1 MPQWFLLFFLPLSY
15 HSKGDFV
22 FFLYVNVARMNY
34 VRFLIVFFSLL
45 MTATTFWSCRD
56 DGFDSDPSIKLT
68 FSQDSLLFDTV
79 FTTLGSATRSF
90 KVYNTHHRRVRLS
103 SVSLAGASQSFYRM
117 NVDGHSGTA
126 LYDIE
131 IEAND
136 SLHVFVEVTVDPVN
150 QQLPLTIVDS
160 VVFNTNGNIQD
171 VKLVAWGQDANFI
184 HPNYT
189 DPNGV
194 EYHIIVEDTE
204 WTSELPYVVYGLAV
218 VAPDVTLRVEEGA
231 RIHFHNNAS
240 LVFLQRSSLK
250 VEGTAE
256 HPVIFQ
262 GDRLE
267 SFYRNQPGQ
276 WGRIWL
282 TATSKD
288 HVIDHAIIKNGTVGL
303 HVDTLGS
310 ATDPTLRIR
319 NSEIRNKS
327 LAGLF
332 AQGSHVVAENLL
344 VANCGEHALLLA
356 LGGHYDFRHTT
367 IANYYRT
374 DIRNTASVLFN
385 NYYEDVDG
393 IIRVRPFEQLYF
405 GNTIVYGNNQE
416 EIAFDLYEGTSEEFT
431 FDHCLIRTGMDTSSP
446 NFISTLVNQNPLFY
460 DTHFHDFR
468 LTEDSPAIGA
478 GNPDIAMEIPYDLAG
493 NDRTERTDIGAL
505 QYVPIEEEE

>member
-1 MPQWFLLFFLPLSY
+1 
-15 HSKGDFV
+15 
-22 FFLYVNVARMNY
+22 MNY